1 MPTGP
6 ECEKR
11 PVLGKRRFK
20 PSHRGSLQRSK
31 AGASKDSPPALTSEG
46 DRGRLLP
53 GFWPWPALTL
63 PRIPDRRSL
72 RIGSETTQADVEVA
86 PDVGGRTG
94 IAALFVGGGAC
105 AAPAAI
111 LSGLRQYVDAAAGAR
126 GARMEG
132 AHDSGGRPWTDAPH
146 LGACQSLRRVRSRH
160 GAAARSRSG
169 RGGLTLCAG
178 WRGGLRGARGAPGRG
193 LSW

>member
-72 RIGSETTQADVEVA
+72 RIGSETTQADVEVV
-86 PDVGGRTG
+86 PDVDRSHGRMRLLATIPLMNG
-94 IAALFVGGGAC
+94 SA
-105 AAPAAI
+105 
-111 LSGLRQYVDAAAGAR
+111 SGD
-126 GARMEG
+126 
-132 AHDSGGRPWTDAPH
+132 P
-146 LGACQSLRRVRSRH
+146 VRASRE
-160 GAAARSRSG
+160 
-169 RGGLTLCAG
+169 L
-178 WRGGLRGARGAPGRG
+178 PP
-193 LSW
+193 